1 MRNMPG
7 RQGVCY
13 SEVIINPSHW
23 KNIDFSQLLCGVLE
37 GFDEAENA
45 GLPDCRLLVS
55 LRREQDSES
64 AIQVVDWVIKHPHHR
79 LLGMSVDGNEALSVD
94 SNLRFA
100 PILQHAQ
107 DNGLHL
113 TVHAGE
119 SSGPEGVRGALDV
132 LHAERIDH
140 GVRSVED
147 PELLQRLKDAHV
159 ALNVCF
165 SSNVIGGLYSPQTH
179 PLGKLFSDGQLVTV
193 STDDPMLL
201 DLPLL
206 KELQIVAEQYGWG
219 INEVLQLHKNAV
231 AAAFCTQEEKEKL
244 YAYIDV
250 FQKKL
255 SAF

>member
-1 MRNMPG
+1 M
-7 RQGVCY
+7 
-13 SEVIINPSHW
+13 
-23 KNIDFSQLLCGVLE
+23 
-37 GFDEAENA
+37 
-45 GLPDCRLLVS
+45 
-55 LRREQDSES
+55 
-64 AIQVVDWVIKHPHHR
+64 
-79 LLGMSVDGNEALSVD
+79 
-94 SNLRFA
+94 
-100 PILQHAQ
+100 
-107 DNGLHL
+107 
-113 TVHAGE
+113 
-119 SSGPEGVRGALDV
+119 DV

-219 INEVLQLHKNAV
+219 INEVLQLQKNAV